1 MPFEATAWVL
11 QKPGSPHVRER
22 RTLRDPGPGE
32 SLVEVI
38 GCGLCHTDLGY
49 ARGEVPTRK
58 LPPLVLGHEV
68 VGRVVA
74 SGPSPS
80 APPPGT
86 VVVVPAVL
94 PCGTCAFCVAGR
106 ANACPEQQMPGNDVD
121 GGFATHFLVRSAP
134 LATVNGFA
142 PGYETWKLGVVAD
155 AVSTAWQAVRRSD
168 LREGDVAV
176 VVGAGG
182 VGGFVVQVAGALGAH
197 VAAIDVRR
205 ERLDLAAR
213 HGASHAFV
221 AEPDGA
227 KALRGE
233 VRSLLRKRGVPSLRL
248 RIFECTG
255 TRAGQ
260 ALAFSLLDRGA
271 TMVQVGYTPEPLELR
286 LSNLMAFDASVHG
299 TWGCPPQAYP
309 EVLALVASGAVQLD
323 PFVERAPM
331 SALDDHLAAMAAGRL
346 SRRLVLDPLT

>member
-1 MPFEATAWVL
+1 MPYEATAWVL

-32 SLVEVI
+32 SVVEVI

-68 VGRVVA
+68 VGRVLA
-74 SGPSPS
+74 SGEGPD
-80 APPPGT
+80 AQKPGT
-86 VVVVPAVL
+86 LVVVPAVL
-94 PCGTCAFCVAGR
+94 PCGTCAFCAAGR

-134 LATVNGFA
+134 LAPLTGF
-142 PGYETWKLGVVAD
+142 PEGYETWKLGVVAD
-155 AVSTAWQAVRRSD
+155 AVSTAWQAVRRSG
-168 LREGDVAV
+168 LAEGDVAV

-182 VGGFVVQVAGALGAH
+182 VGAFVVQVANALGAH

-205 ERLDLAAR
+205 DRLDLAAS
-213 HGASHAFV
+213 HGASDVLLSGSDV
-221 AEPDGA
+221 AR
-227 KALRGE
+227 ALRTE
-233 VRSLLRKRGVPSLRL
+233 VRALLRKRGVPSLRL

-260 ALAFSLLDRGA
+260 SLAFSLLDRGA
-271 TMVQVGYTPEPLELR
+271 TLVQVGYTPEPLELR
-286 LSNLMAFDASVHG
+286 LSNLMAFDATVHG

-309 EVLALVASGAVQLD
+309 EVLAMVSSGAIQLD

-331 SALDDHLAAMAAGRL
+331 SALDGHLAAMAAGRL
-346 SRRLVLDPLT
+346 SRRLVLDPNT